1 MIASISPMLI
11 SIIRYFKERSQDT
24 SKSTTKPERIEKFRN
39 LFSAI
44 YPAEVHERLCDELDA
59 MGFF

>member
-11 SIIRYFKERSQDT
+11 SIIRYFKERSQDM

-44 YPAEVHERLCDELDA
+44 YPATAPA
-59 MGFF
+59 MATA